1 MLRKIKNDQK
11 QRLCKK
17 ISEIK
22 PYYAYERKCN
32 IIVIL
37 MRLKYESKSKIVKI
51 SSDGHE
57 IFLNMAEISVLRIS
71 NIFFLRPTDG

>member
-51 SSDGHE
+51 CSDGHE
-57 IFLNMAEISVLRIS
+57 IFLCTEYGGNFSAQ
-71 NIFFLRPTDG
+71 NFKYFFPTTD